1 MEYQI
6 PVPTSLSVV
15 PVNFHWAA
23 QRDVGGIPKGHKT
36 RTLEIRIIRD
46 GSHAKNDD
54 SWRGIGRRGER
65 TDLADAAC
73 LTGQGSDVDS
83 QL

>member
-15 PVNFHWAA
+15 PVNFNWAA

-54 SWRGIGRRGER
+54 SWRASAEEAREP
-65 TDLADAAC
+65 TW
-73 LTGQGSDVDS
+73 LTPRV
-83 QL
+83 